1 MIYSRNLGLIQNFF
15 FWELLLGIAKASLM
29 IMKSFWRRSPKWVS
43 TIPSFLRNFAL
54 EVAFECSSIK
64 AKEEALGQTDVT
76 PHEFKNFL
84 SNRGDKSSFSSF
96 ARGFRELR
104 GWGRKFRCQK
114 KFNFPK
120 ELSTTEFCC
129 QTLNRAFFSRIS
141 DFATFK
147 TFTPISNIVSEGT
160 FLFMPCNSIKRKK
173 KLHVFQKPTLFEK
186 MNYLSIPG
194 SKLKF
199 PNSVCSFF

>member
-64 AKEEALGQTDVT
+64 AEEEALGQIDVT
-76 PHEFKNFL
+76 SHKIKNL
-84 SNRGDKSSFSSF
+84 VSVRGDKSHFTSC
-96 ARGFRELR
+96 ARGYHWIT
-104 GWGRKFRCQK
+104 GWWRKFRCQK
-114 KFNFPK
+114 EFNFPK

-173 KLHVFQKPTLFEK
+173 KLHVFQKPAPFEK

-194 SKLKF
+194 DKLKF
-199 PNSVCSFF
+199 PNNICNFL